1 MNIIDSDKMAEV
13 RDKLYEL
20 LPKIRK
26 NAVALVDA
34 FDWQDSNL
42 SKCNF
47 PNCSVVTC
55 SDTV

>member
-1 MNIIDSDKMAEV
+1 MNIIDSDKMMEI

-42 SKCNF
+42 SM
-47 PNCSVVTC
+47 
-55 SDTV
+55 